1 MRRFI
6 LGNVLCGTVN
16 LAKYAYK
23 NEYKYSGYGVGF
35 NNNGIFPESIGR
47 FGKNIIIFG
56 ADMNSVV
63 HVNMS
68 PTRENILILGKR
80 PTNRSD
86 DTTLTAEKEHLIN
99 FYRA

>member
-63 HVNMS
+63 HVNK
-68 PTRENILILGKR
+68 RENILIFGKR
-80 PTNRSD
+80 PTDRSD

>member
-35 NNNGIFPESIGR
+35 NNNGIFPEFNGR
-47 FGKNIIIFG
+47 FGKNNNFWSRYELCC
-56 ADMNSVV
+56 ACQ
-63 HVNMS
+63 HVNK
-68 PTRENILILGKR
+68 RENILIFGKR
-80 PTNRSD
+80 PTDRSD